1 MDAGEILSV
10 LDELLGST
18 TFSQLRIHLG
28 HNHDQLEWSYKN
40 PDGSHNC
47 GRAATAREVLEDIA
61 ASVTKHPV
69 HEHRFARET
78 VMMSDPATELDDDM
92 LELLG

>member
-1 MDAGEILSV
+1 MDADEILAA

-28 HNHDQLEWSYKN
+28 HGHGQLEWSYKN

-47 GRAATAREVLEDIA
+47 GRATTASEVLQDIA
-61 ASVTKHPV
+61 ASIAKHPV
-69 HEHRFARET
+69 HRHRTVRESGL
-78 VMMSDPATELDDDM
+78 MSGLDDDM
-92 LELLG
+92 MELLG